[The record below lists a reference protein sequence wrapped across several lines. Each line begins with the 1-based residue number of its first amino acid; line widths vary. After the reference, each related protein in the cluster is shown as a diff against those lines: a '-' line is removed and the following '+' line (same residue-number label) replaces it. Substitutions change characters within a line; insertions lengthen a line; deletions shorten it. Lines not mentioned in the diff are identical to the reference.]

1 MITKKISVV
10 CCYMIVYHN
19 IINVALDE
27 ENTGYVL
34 FWSFVLLEHLIYV
47 PLLYD
52 N

>member
-1 MITKKISVV
+1 
-10 CCYMIVYHN
+10 MIVYYN
-19 IINVALDE
+19 IINVALGE

-47 PLLYD
+47 SLLYE